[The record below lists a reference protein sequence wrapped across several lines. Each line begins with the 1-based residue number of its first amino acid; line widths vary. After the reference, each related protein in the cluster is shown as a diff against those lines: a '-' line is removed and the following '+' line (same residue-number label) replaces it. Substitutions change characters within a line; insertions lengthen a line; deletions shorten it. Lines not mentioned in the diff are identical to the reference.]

1 MVDNYDSDDEENG
14 DKMSP
19 EMMEA
24 ALMDAVKAGD
34 Y

>member
-1 MVDNYDSDDEENG
+1 MVDNYDSDDEENA